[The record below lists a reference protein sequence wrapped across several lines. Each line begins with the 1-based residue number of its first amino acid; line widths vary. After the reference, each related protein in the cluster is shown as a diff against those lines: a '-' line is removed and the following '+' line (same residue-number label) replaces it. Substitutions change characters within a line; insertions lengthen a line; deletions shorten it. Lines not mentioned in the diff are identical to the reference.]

1 MDIQACPLTNQKNIC
16 KEKYF
21 STCETNMI
29 QNLICNNGSESSTF
43 EECTNSLKNKDEICI
58 YTNLIRISNAS

>member
-1 MDIQACPLTNQKNIC
+1 MSTDQPQNIC

-21 STCETNMI
+21 SSCETNMI
-29 QNLICNNGSESSTF
+29 QNLATMAQKVYEKTIHSTF
-43 EECTNSLKNKDEICI
+43 EECTNSLKKKDEICI